1 MEKIRSG
8 FISIIG
14 RPNVGKST
22 LLNTLLEK
30 KVSIVTDKAQTT
42 RNRINGILTHDDAQY
57 IFVDTPGVHKAQH
70 ELGRFMNKVALSSTK
85 GVDIILFLAP
95 ADEFIGDNDK
105 FILNALKERDVPVFL
120 VITKSDLVNN
130 ERLETRI
137 KEWKQQDFKFEKIST
152 VSSTMGSNLQV
163 LLDEIKN
170 TLPETGIKFYPDET
184 FTDQPERF
192 LIREI
197 IREEILLQTEQE
209 IPHSVAILID
219 KFEEKKDIIK
229 VIASIICEKQSQK
242 GIIIG
247 NKGAKIKSIGIKSR
261 EKLEALFDKQF
272 YLELFVKTKEK
283 WRRSASLIKQLGYDK
298 DSY

>member
-22 LLNTLLEK
+22 LLNTLLGK
-30 KVSIVTDKAQTT
+30 KVSIVTNKAQTT
-42 RNRINGILTHDDAQY
+42 RNRINGILTHQDAQY

-70 ELGRFMNKVALSSTK
+70 ELGRYMNKVALSSTK
-85 GVDIILFLAP
+85 GVDVILFLAP
-95 ADEFIGDNDK
+95 SDEFIGENDR
-105 FILNALKERDVPVFL
+105 FILNALRERDVPVFL
-120 VITKSDLVNN
+120 IITKSDLLSESQLLNKV
-130 ERLETRI
+130 E
-137 KEWKQQDFKFEKIST
+137 EWKQQDFEFEKILS
-152 VSSTMGSNLQV
+152 VSSTMGSNLAM
-163 LLDEIKN
+163 LLDEIKKS
-170 TLPETGIKFYPDET
+170 LPETGIKFYPDET

-192 LIREI
+192 LIREV

-219 KFEEKKDIIK
+219 ILEEKRDIIK
-229 VIASIICEKQSQK
+229 VIASIICERQSQK

-247 NKGAKIKSIGIKSR
+247 NKGSKIKSIGINSR
-261 EKLEALFDKQF
+261 EKLETLFNKKF

-283 WRRSASLIKQLGYDK
+283 WRQSASLIKQLGYDK

>member
-1 MEKIRSG
+1 MQKIKSG

-42 RNRINGILTHDDAQY
+42 RNRINGILTQSDAQY

-85 GVDIILFLAP
+85 GVDLILFLAP

-105 FILNALKERDVPVFL
+105 YILNALKERDVPIFL
-120 VITKSDLVNN
+120 VITKSDLVKKD
-130 ERLETRI
+130 RLETKI
-137 KEWKQQDFKFEKIST
+137 KEWKLQDFQFKKILT
-152 VSSTMGSNLQV
+152 ISSTMGNNLNE
-163 LLDEIKN
+163 LLIEIKN
-170 TLPETGIKFYPDET
+170 ALPEIGIKFYPDDT

-229 VIASIICEKQSQK
+229 VIASIICERQSQK

-247 NKGAKIKSIGIKSR
+247 NKGSKIKSIGINSR
-261 EKLEALFDKQF
+261 EKLENLFDKKF

-283 WRRSASLIKQLGYDK
+283 WRQSASLIKQLGYDK

>member
-22 LLNTLLEK
+22 LLNTLLQK
-30 KVSIVTDKAQTT
+30 KVSIVTSKAQTT
-42 RNRINGILTHDDAQY
+42 RNRINGILTQPDAQY

-85 GVDIILFLAP
+85 GVDVILFLAP
-95 ADEFIGDNDK
+95 SNEFIGENDQ
-105 FILNALKERDVPVFL
+105 FILNALRERDVPVFL
-120 VITKSDLVNN
+120 VITKSDLVSN
-130 ERLETRI
+130 EKLNEKLE
-137 KEWKQQDFKFEKIST
+137 EWKSQNFNFEQIIT
-152 VSSTMGSNLQV
+152 VSSTMGENLGF
-163 LLDEIKN
+163 LLEEVKKA
-170 TLPETGIKFYPDET
+170 LPETGIKFYPDDT

-197 IREEILLQTEQE
+197 IREEILLQTDQE

-219 KFEEKKDIIK
+219 KMEEKKDIIK
-229 VIASIICEKQSQK
+229 VIASIICERQSQK

-247 NKGAKIKSIGIKSR
+247 NKGSKIKSIGINSR
-261 EKLEALFDKQF
+261 EKLEHLFGKKF

-283 WRRSASLIKQLGYDK
+283 WRQSASVIKQLGYDK

>member
-1 MEKIRSG
+1 MQKIKSG

-30 KVSIVTDKAQTT
+30 KVSIVTNKAQTT
-42 RNRINGILTHDDAQY
+42 RNRINGILTHSDAQY
-57 IFVDTPGVHKAQH
+57 IFVDTPGIHKAQH

-85 GVDIILFLAP
+85 GVDLILFLAP

-120 VITKSDLVNN
+120 VITKSDLVKSD
-130 ERLETRI
+130 RLETKV
-137 KEWKQQDFKFEKIST
+137 KEWKQQDFKFEKILT
-152 VSSTMGSNLQV
+152 ISSTMGNNLNE
-163 LLDEIKN
+163 LLNEIKSS
-170 TLPETGIKFYPDET
+170 LPETGIKFYPDDT

-229 VIASIICEKQSQK
+229 VIASIICERQSQK

-247 NKGAKIKSIGIKSR
+247 NKGDKIKSIGINSR
-261 EKLEALFDKQF
+261 EKLEHLFDKKF

-283 WRRSASLIKQLGYDK
+283 WRQSASLIKQLGYDK